1 MMGLLNWDMIGI
13 SLEYNISIYI
23 YIYIQ
28 WIGLREKL
36 QESSIFYFNVVY

>member
-23 YIYIQ
+23 YIYTMDWFKGKIT
-28 WIGLREKL
+28 GKL
-36 QESSIFYFNVVY
+36 YILF

>member
-23 YIYIQ
+23 YIFN
-28 WIGLREKL
+28 GL
-36 QESSIFYFNVVY
+36 V